1 MFTNIMM
8 VIVIAAIVA
17 TMAVHFIDLDESDMD
32 KQTKESLDIKAKL
45 KLKLKHMNTEQ
56 VLKIAIESLGVGI
69 GLVILKHVALRHPEF
84 SWLCLII
91 LVTFIIGLMYQWHKQ
106 GSDPGEF
113 VCFTAL
119 TLIAG
124 GIACVAAANYASATI
139 IPLLA
144 VILLSIFAI
153 GFYGFTAFKFYRE
166 INMLDDDERAEL
178 LEKKK
183 NDTVKEMDKKVGR
196 FNRLMAAVA
205 VATLIALAGTT
216 GVVLGMADSG
226 YFKGGPDLSA
236 NVEKTT
242 IAMTDTVN
250 AATDTK
256 TKSDTKT
263 TATNWHYY
271 NNDVQGGNAEDD
283 FNFGPVPKADTATE
297 YDKDFRKRLEND
309 PALGAAD
316 MAWADAWLGTR
327 YLGEFY
333 ESCNKDW
340 SKTINAAKEAWIK
353 DPEAYKATL
362 DAFFLFLNTAEV
374 KVTAGSGL
382 EDQMYMN
389 PYTVDGTPDVIVLAT
404 PDHTGKFLTYYF
416 TIKGTGKVKV
426 SYRVECGYQPTNVEE
441 IMGITPQTKP
451 SNPGNTPGKGDNPTP
466 TPTPTPKPTP
476 TPSYSKN
483 PSEDPV
489 NKGNAQKGGGQN
501 KSTDGSGENQ
511 PVDPRTEHP
520 TGSGNDNNH
529 GYSDPSTVTPSNPSS
544 TKSEPVVT
552 DSNPMDYKPDPVTNN
567 GPTDSSK
574 KPTSSGGD
582 GEFTPSD

>member
-1 MFTNIMM
+1 MFVNILMT
-8 VIVIAAIVA
+8 IVIAAIAA
-17 TMAVHFIDLDESDMD
+17 TVAVHFIDVDEDGMD
-32 KQTKESLDIKAKL
+32 AK
-45 KLKLKHMNTEQ
+45 Q
-56 VLKIAIESLGVGI
+56 VLKIATESLGVGI

-91 LVTFIIGLMYQWHKQ
+91 LVAFIIGLMYQWHKQ

-113 VCFTAL
+113 ICFTLL

-124 GIACVAAANYASATI
+124 GIARVAAANYASATI

-153 GFYGFTAFKFYRE
+153 GFYGFMAFKFYRE
-166 INMLDDDERAEL
+166 VNMLDDDEREAL
-178 LEKKK
+178 LKEKK
-183 NDTVKEMDKKVGR
+183 NDTVREMDKKVGR

-226 YFKGGPDLSA
+226 YFKGGPDWSA
-236 NVEKTT
+236 NIDGAT
-242 IAMTDTVN
+242 IAMTDTAN
-250 AATDTK
+250 AATDTSVDK
-256 TKSDTKT
+256 KDTTDANIVKVFDG
-263 TATNWHYY
+263 AHIH
-271 NNDVQGGNAEDD
+271 NNDVQNDGDNTNDLNYGLSPEANKSADYYYKEFVQTLSEDPPFLAGTALSLDAELGTNYLDQIQYVGGNEKTNWLDRANGANLILCPNKKLTVRVAQVMEEFLDTVVIKKEVRTAVVSYDQIFMNPHTITGVPGLVCYETEARNSTYLVLTCQLKNGEIHELWYHIPCRYQWSIPDAE
-283 FNFGPVPKADTATE
+283 
-297 YDKDFRKRLEND
+297 
-309 PALGAAD
+309 
-316 MAWADAWLGTR
+316 
-327 YLGEFY
+327 
-333 ESCNKDW
+333 
-340 SKTINAAKEAWIK
+340 KTIG
-353 DPEAYKATL
+353 
-362 DAFFLFLNTAEV
+362 V
-374 KVTAGSGL
+374 K
-382 EDQMYMN
+382 
-389 PYTVDGTPDVIVLAT
+389 
-404 PDHTGKFLTYYF
+404 
-416 TIKGTGKVKV
+416 
-426 SYRVECGYQPTNVEE
+426 
-441 IMGITPQTKP
+441 PQKKP
-451 SNPGNTPGKGDNPTP
+451 SNPGNNPGKGDNPTP

-476 TPSYSKN
+476 TPSYSKK
-483 PSEDPV
+483 PSDDSV
-489 NKGNAQKGGGQN
+489 NKGNANKGGGQD

>member
-32 KQTKESLDIKAKL
+32 KQTEESLDIKAKLMKL

-91 LVTFIIGLMYQWHKQ
+91 LVAFIIGLMYQWHKQ

-113 VCFTAL
+113 VCFTVL

-178 LEKKK
+178 LKEKK

-226 YFKGGPDLSA
+226 YFKGGPDWSA

-250 AATDTK
+250 ASTSNTK
-256 TKSDTKT
+256 DKDVGADSRFVQSWAK
-263 TATNWHYY
+263 NE
-271 NNDVQGGNAEDD
+271 NNRIDSEFLPKLLKKANGDKITEDD
-283 FNFGPVPKADTATE
+283 FEEVLLDDCAHDARILAIVANNLKLKDDTS
-297 YDKDFRKRLEND
+297 YDNLLTSEKKYLSDEGKKLYFKVE
-309 PALGAAD
+309 GA
-316 MAWADAWLGTR
+316 
-327 YLGEFY
+327 
-333 ESCNKDW
+333 
-340 SKTINAAKEAWIK
+340 
-353 DPEAYKATL
+353 
-362 DAFFLFLNTAEV
+362 
-374 KVTAGSGL
+374 
-382 EDQMYMN
+382 
-389 PYTVDGTPDVIVLAT
+389 LAT
-404 PDHTGKFLTYYF
+404 SNLLRTEVDSSGTNTGMNGNQYVVSAENGVTGELA
-416 TIKGTGKVKV
+416 GTKITTKDGKITF
-426 SYRVECGYQPTNVEE
+426 YILDRCANVVY
-441 IMGITPQTKP
+441 
-451 SNPGNTPGKGDNPTP
+451 PGNPPGNIPRGDTDN
-466 TPTPTPKPTP
+466 PTP

-483 PSEDPV
+483 PSDDSV
-489 NKGNAQKGGGQN
+489 NKGNANKGGGQD

-511 PVDPRTEHP
+511 PVDPKTEHP